1 MWVERDI
8 SPKIQSL
15 AQSFPVIVLTGA
27 RQTGK
32 TTLLQ
37 KLFADYTYVSLD
49 IPSTASLASH
59 SPEEFLSRYPA
70 PLLVD
75 EVQYAPEL
83 FRHLKIMIDQNRHAM
98 GKCILTGSQK
108 FTLMKTVANGL

>member
-1 MWVERDI
+1 MWIERDI
-8 SPKIQSL
+8 SQKIKGL
-15 AQSFPVIVLTGA
+15 AQSFPVLVLTGA

-49 IPSTASLASH
+49 IPLTAALASH
-59 SPEEFLSRYPA
+59 SPEEFLSRYPT

-75 EVQYAPEL
+75 EVQCAPDTPTAQ
-83 FRHLKIMIDQNRHAM
+83 HWQPP
-98 GKCILTGSQK
+98 
-108 FTLMKTVANGL
+108 GL